1 MKKAFLLILL
11 AICGSL
17 IAGPT
22 DGWEQA
28 CSKAL
33 KEIDALP
40 TNAWKPLNAKLK
52 VKRSEEPV
60 TLTADVTGLDELWLI
75 ADDGG
80 DSNGCDHSS
89 WVNPVFTKADGTTES
104 AIKAKIKS
112 SWAQWDKVRVNKNEI
127 NQKIN
132 IAGRHAY
139 SEYPIRQSGAQLAFL
154 SQPQM
159 TVNFVYFLSSSRQM

>member
-17 IAGPT
+17 LAGPT

-28 CSKAL
+28 CSNAL

-40 TNAWKPLNAKLK
+40 ANAWKPLDAKLK

-75 ADDGG
+75 VD
-80 DSNGCDHSS
+80 
-89 WVNPVFTKADGTTES
+89 
-104 AIKAKIKS
+104 AKK
-112 SWAQWDKVRVNKNEI
+112 R
-127 NQKIN
+127 
-132 IAGRHAY
+132 
-139 SEYPIRQSGAQLAFL
+139 
-154 SQPQM
+154 
-159 TVNFVYFLSSSRQM
+159 